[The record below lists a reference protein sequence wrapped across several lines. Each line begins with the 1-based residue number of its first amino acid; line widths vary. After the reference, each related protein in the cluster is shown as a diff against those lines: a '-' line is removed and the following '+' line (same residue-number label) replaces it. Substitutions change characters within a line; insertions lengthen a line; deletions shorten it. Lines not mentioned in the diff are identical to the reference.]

1 MAFPIKQRQTP
12 VFRHCHLLSNDCWP
26 PETTRLPLTSMAAV
40 RTTRPW
46 WFHRRYMEQLESSIE
61 VNQAALSA
69 AIDALVE
76 GLARHR
82 DTRLAITELPG
93 VPALDALQAMFGLS
107 SFERSIVLL
116 CAGVELDTRIGA
128 FCSEATGR
136 LESAYP
142 TFAYALS
149 ALPQPHWS
157 ALGPDSPLR
166 RWRMIDLA
174 LSPELPLSTRPL

>member
-1 MAFPIKQRQTP
+1 
-12 VFRHCHLLSNDCWP
+12 
-26 PETTRLPLTSMAAV
+26 
-40 RTTRPW
+40 
-46 WFHRRYMEQLESSIE
+46 MEQLESSIE

-82 DTRLAITELPG
+82 DTRLPIAELPG
-93 VPALDALQAMFGLS
+93 VPALDALGSMFGLS
-107 SFERSIVLL
+107 SFERAIVLL
-116 CAGVELDTRIGA
+116 CAGVELDSRVGLI
-128 FCSEATGR
+128 CSEASGR
-136 LESAYP
+136 PESSYP
-142 TFAYALS
+142 TFTYALS

-174 LSPELPLSTRPL
+174 LSPEFPLSTRPLSLDERVLNFLIGVQQPSIAFPGNDFLRSR